1 MNCKFLKI
9 YQKIEGFLPKNYS
22 LIIDN
27 KQKGGGI
34 MKKRNK
40 ALSLVLFVVIMLTFS
55 LSIFADGIA
64 PYYNNT
70 VSTNTVFDIDENGEA
85 IVTFI
90 CRGIRGT
97 TTKIVVETK
106 IERKSGSSWVQVANA
121 SWTDQSTVYYCSG
134 VHSIQLTQGGTYKA
148 TVTYTVSGSGGE
160 NDVIV
165 DEIERT
171 Y

>member
-55 LSIFADGIA
+55 LSIFADGIT

-106 IERKSGSSWVQVANA
+106 IERKSLREFP
-121 SWTDQSTVYYCSG
+121 D
-134 VHSIQLTQGGTYKA
+134 
-148 TVTYTVSGSGGE
+148 
-160 NDVIV
+160 
-165 DEIERT
+165 
-171 Y
+171 